1 MTESLYF
8 LNFKMHANKIRELT
22 YLNAYVKRKIYS
34 FHTFTFLAN
43 KSILEERLFLPF
55 LVHDNAVDI
64 SNS

>member
-22 YLNAYVKRKIYS
+22 YLNAYVKRKRYR

-43 KSILEERLFLPF
+43 KSILEERQSVSSFF
-55 LVHDNAVDI
+55 
-64 SNS
+64 SSW